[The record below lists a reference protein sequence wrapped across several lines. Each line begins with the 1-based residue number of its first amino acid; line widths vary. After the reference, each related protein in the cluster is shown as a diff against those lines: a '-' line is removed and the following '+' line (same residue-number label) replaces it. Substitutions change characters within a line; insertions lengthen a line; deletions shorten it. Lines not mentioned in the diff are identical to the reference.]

1 MFMRQLNAVLSAKN
15 EFQSHRD
22 FPLIG
27 TFDHRANFPLIVIK
41 KFHSKGYIGELIVH
55 LSIVSDRNQ
64 SAVAPLLTDFII
76 TLGPLTAVSIIGGKT
91 NESSDNQTI
100 YRQL

>member
-1 MFMRQLNAVLSAKN
+1 M
-15 EFQSHRD
+15 
-22 FPLIG
+22 
-27 TFDHRANFPLIVIK
+27 IVIK

-76 TLGPLTAVSIIGGKT
+76 TLGPLTTVSIIGGKT
-91 NESSDNQTI
+91 K
-100 YRQL
+100 